1 MMKNFKFLSS
11 LKANIEKVI
20 LHFLVDHL
28 ASVSEDPPVHLR
40 TPINNEW
47 RRRRIHI
54 VVSQSNL
61 IASSVL
67 HFSLSLVFHL
77 VIFHSKNKQ
86 QN

>member
-40 TPINNEW
+40 TPINNE
-47 RRRRIHI
+47 
-54 VVSQSNL
+54 
-61 IASSVL
+61 
-67 HFSLSLVFHL
+67 
-77 VIFHSKNKQ
+77 
-86 QN
+86 